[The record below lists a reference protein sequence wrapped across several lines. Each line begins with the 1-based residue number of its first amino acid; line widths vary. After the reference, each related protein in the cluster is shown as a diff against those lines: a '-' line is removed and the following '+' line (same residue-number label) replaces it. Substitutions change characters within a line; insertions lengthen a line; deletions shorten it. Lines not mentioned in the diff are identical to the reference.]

1 MDEILAQLGELI
13 IGSMPTALLFL
24 VLVVAFNF
32 LLQKPLTRMFAER
45 RNRTSGAVEKA
56 HEAIAAADA
65 KAQEYESKLRHARM
79 EILRARE
86 QRVQQWNAERDKALE
101 GARQEA
107 HDRILEAKGK
117 LEGEVATAR
126 KTIEGSVDQ
135 LAGQIL
141 KAVLMADA
149 APAESSR

>member
-13 IGSMPTALLFL
+13 IGSVPTMLLFL
-24 VLVVAFNF
+24 TLVVAFNF
-32 LLQKPLTRMFAER
+32 LVQKPLVRMLEER
-45 RNRTSGAVEKA
+45 RNRTTGAVEKA
-56 HEAIAAADA
+56 HEAIAAADS

-79 EILRARE
+79 EILKARE
-86 QRVQQWNAERDKALE
+86 QRVQQWNTERERALDS
-101 GARQEA
+101 ARQEA
-107 HDRILEAKGK
+107 HDRILAAKGK
-117 LEGEVATAR
+117 LEGEVAVAR

>member
-1 MDEILAQLGELI
+1 
-13 IGSMPTALLFL
+13 
-24 VLVVAFNF
+24 
-32 LLQKPLTRMFAER
+32 
-45 RNRTSGAVEKA
+45 
-56 HEAIAAADA
+56 
-65 KAQEYESKLRHARM
+65 M

-86 QRVQQWNAERDKALE
+86 QRVQQWNAVRDKALE

-107 HDRILEAKGK
+107 HDRILAAKGK
-117 LEGEVATAR
+117 LEGEVEVAR

-141 KAVLMADA
+141 KAVLVADA

>member
-13 IGSMPTALLFL
+13 IGSVPTALLFL
-24 VLVVAFNF
+24 VLVVAFYF
-32 LLQKPLTRMFAER
+32 LVQKPLTRMLEER
-45 RNRTSGAVEKA
+45 RNRTIGAVENA
-56 HEAIAAADA
+56 HEAIVAADT
-65 KAQEYESKLRHARM
+65 KAQEYESKLRQARM

-86 QRVQQWNAERDKALE
+86 QRVQHWNAMRDKALE

-107 HDRILEAKGK
+107 HDRILAAKGK
-117 LEGEVATAR
+117 LEGEVEVAR

-141 KAVLMADA
+141 KAVLVADA

>member
-13 IGSMPTALLFL
+13 IGSVPTILLFL
-24 VLVVAFNF
+24 VLVVAFYF
-32 LLQKPLTRMFAER
+32 LVQKPLTRMLEER
-45 RNRTSGAVEKA
+45 RNRTTGAVEKA

-65 KAQEYESKLRHARM
+65 KAQEYQSRLRHARM
-79 EILRARE
+79 EILKARE
-86 QRVQQWNAERDKALE
+86 ARLQQWNADRDKALE
-101 GARQEA
+101 GVRQEA
-107 HDRILEAKGK
+107 HDRVLLAKDK
-117 LEGEVATAR
+117 LEGEVAVAR

-149 APAESSR
+149 APVESSR